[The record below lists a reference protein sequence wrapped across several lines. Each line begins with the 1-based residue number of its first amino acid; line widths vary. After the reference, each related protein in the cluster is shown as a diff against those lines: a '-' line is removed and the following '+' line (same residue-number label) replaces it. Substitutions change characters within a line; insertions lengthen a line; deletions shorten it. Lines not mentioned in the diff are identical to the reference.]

1 MKQLP
6 QYRISPRLRQAI
18 ERHLRSRTTDQ
29 PVSMVNAL
37 RQIRLTI
44 PGLELSDDDLE
55 LTIAREILRHRGNI
69 AFDRRN

>member
-6 QYRISPRLRQAI
+6 QRRIPPRLRQAI
-18 ERHLRSRTTDQ
+18 ERHLRSRGTDQ
-29 PVSMVNAL
+29 PVSMLNAL
-37 RQIRLTI
+37 RQIRLTV

-55 LTIAREILRHRGNI
+55 LTIAREILRRRGNI

>member
-6 QYRISPRLRQAI
+6 QHRIPPRLRQAI
-18 ERHLRSRTTDQ
+18 ERHLRSRRTDQ
-29 PVSMVNAL
+29 PVSMVNAV
-37 RQIRLTI
+37 RQIRLTV

-55 LTIAREILRHRGNI
+55 LTIAREILKRRGNI